1 MFTVIQIIIITLF
14 ALVNAYDTYHTQL
27 MSYGRTTMCGLV
39 TGIIMG
45 DMTTGL
51 TVGATLELM
60 SLGVGGY
67 GGAAVPNYSI
77 GAIIGVAFAVVAGG
91 GMDAGLAVGI
101 PTAALG
107 VQLDVFAKMA
117 GSFFLHKAQSAAN
130 QLELKKM
137 YGWILIGTTPRVG
150 FCGLTVLIALTAGA
164 TVIQSLL
171 TAMPAWLSLGLNV
184 AGGILPAVGFA
195 ILLRYMPLKKYFVY
209 GILGFVL
216 ASYINMPMIGIA
228 LIAFIAAYLTY
239 SQSERFSK
247 MATVNVQVQEGD
259 SYDE

>member
-1 MFTVIQIIIITLF
+1 MFSILQIITITAF
-14 ALVNAYDTYHTQL
+14 ALLNAYDTYHTQIF
-27 MSYGRTTMCGLV
+27 SYGRTTMCGFV

-45 DMTTGL
+45 DVVTGL

-101 PTAALG
+101 PSAALG

-117 GSFFLHKAQSAAN
+117 GSFFLHKAQKAAEN
-130 QLELKKM
+130 LEVKKM
-137 YGWILIGTTPRVG
+137 YGWILAGTAPRVG

-164 TVIQSLL
+164 AVIQSLL
-171 TAMPAWLSLGLNV
+171 SAMPDWLSLGLNV

-216 ASYINMPMIGIA
+216 ASYIEMPMIGIA
-228 LIAFIAAYLTY
+228 LIGFVAAYLTY
-239 SQSERFSK
+239 AQSERFSTLS
-247 MATVNVQVQEGD
+247 AGSVQVQEGD
-259 SYDE
+259 NYDE

>member
-1 MFTVIQIIIITLF
+1 MFSFLQILLITVFTLI
-14 ALVNAYDTYHTQL
+14 NAYDTYHTQIF
-27 MSYGRTTMCGLV
+27 SYGRTTMCGFV

-45 DMTTGL
+45 DMVTGL

-117 GSFFLHKAQSAAN
+117 GSFFLHKAQSAAEA
-130 QLELKKM
+130 LELKKM
-137 YGWILIGTTPRVG
+137 YRWILMGTAPRVG
-150 FCGLTVLIALTAGA
+150 FAGVAVLIALTAGSV
-164 TVIQSLL
+164 VIQSLL
-171 TAMPAWLSLGLNV
+171 TAMPAWLSTGLNV

-209 GILGFVL
+209 GMLGFVL
-216 ASYINMPMIGIA
+216 ASFLEVPMIGIA
-228 LIAFIAAYLTY
+228 LIGFVAAYLTY
-239 SQSERFSK
+239 AQNERFSQLTSTGVS
-247 MATVNVQVQEGD
+247 MQEGD
-259 SYDE
+259 NYDE